1 MPFKKNQGF
10 YLATI
15 SPCQKMLKGR
25 SVGKITLSL
34 IAVGSHSQFCWF
46 LSASSGDQTHSR
58 HLTGDLSFI
67 AWEKCMNHSLQ

>member
-34 IAVGSHSQFCWF
+34 IAVGSHSQFC
-46 LSASSGDQTHSR
+46 SR